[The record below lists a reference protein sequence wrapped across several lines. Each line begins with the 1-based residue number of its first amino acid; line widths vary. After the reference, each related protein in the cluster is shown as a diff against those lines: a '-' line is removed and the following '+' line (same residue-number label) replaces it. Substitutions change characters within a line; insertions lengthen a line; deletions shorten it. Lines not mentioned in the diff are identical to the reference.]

1 MLMIDAEGRI
11 ALVNREIERIFGYE
25 RDALLGRPAEL
36 LLPELLRGVCGA
48 LCASAGQRQADPSF
62 GVRREL
68 VGLRRDGSELPLE
81 VGLSPIETD
90 DGPCILTSL
99 VDISARRAHE
109 RERAELEL
117 QLRQAQRLESLGRLA
132 GGIAHDFNNI
142 LAAILSLTEVARL
155 TAEGRPAPEL
165 DDIVLATN
173 RGRDLVQRILLF
185 SKGRC
190 VASDPT
196 DLSMSVSEAVH
207 AIRATLPHGVEVDVR
222 IDSPGLVVLADATA
236 IHQIVANLVGNA
248 ANAMPRGGRIE
259 VRVDRYAERASLL
272 RVQPKLA
279 DGAYARIRVVDAGI
293 GMDAATREHA
303 FEPFFTTR
311 RPSEGT
317 GLGLAI
323 VHGLTH
329 DLGGAVWLESQLGKG
344 TTVTCLVPTTLGV
357 ARGRAA
363 HGAPSAIRAPSGKRV
378 LFVDDEPI
386 LAAATGLLLKK
397 AGYETVVHT
406 DALAAL
412 SAFAASR
419 GEWDI
424 IVTDYAMPK
433 VSGLDLAAQLHRL
446 RADVP
451 IVLLTGQM
459 DSFPVP
465 ELEAS
470 GVDGAVDAA
479 MAILTLHHWDAGQE
493 RGVRELRRVA
503 RGPVVIV
510 TFDPRVSNA
519 MWLMA
524 DYLPEVAELDAR
536 IFPLPET
543 IAGWLERGAD
553 RVRIEPLP
561 LARDTPDWMLGSY
574 WAHPERVLDEA
585 ARAATS
591 GFARM
596 PKDVVDRVVTD
607 VQRDLADGAWEQK
620 HGYLLALEAFDVGLR
635 LIVAGP

>member
-1 MLMIDAEGRI
+1 VTSAAGRIVMVNREMERLTGYSRQALLAMSVEALVPERLRASHREFRASFVNDPSIFKPGEVHDLVCLRRDGSEANLEVGITTIMTGDGLYIVSSVVEVSARRRADARFRVLVESSPNGMLMIDAEGRI

-48 LCASAGQRQADPSF
+48 LCASAGQRPTDPSF
-62 GVRREL
+62 GARREL

-90 DGPCILTSL
+90 DGPCILASL
-99 VDISARRAHE
+99 VDISARREHE

-142 LAAILSLTEVARL
+142 LAAILSLTELAAV
-155 TAEGRPAPEL
+155 TSEGRPAPEL
-165 DDIVLATN
+165 EDIVLATN

-185 SKGRC
+185 SKGRG
-190 VASDPT
+190 VASEPT
-196 DLSMSVSEAVH
+196 ELSTSVPEAVQ
-207 AIRATLPHGVEVDVR
+207 AIRASLPHGVEVDVR
-222 IDSPGLVVLADATA
+222 IDAPGLVVLADETA

-272 RVQPKLA
+272 RVQPKLE
-279 DGAYARIRVVDAGI
+279 DGSYARIRVVDAGI
-293 GMDAATREHA
+293 GMDSATREHA

-311 RPSEGT
+311 GPREGT

-329 DLGGAVWLESQLGKG
+329 ELGGTVWLESQLGKG
-344 TTVTCLVPTTLGV
+344 TTVTCLLPTTHGV
-357 ARGRAA
+357 ARGRAD
-363 HGAPSAIRAPSGKRV
+363 HGPSSAMRAPSGKRV
-378 LFVDDEPI
+378 LFVEDEPI

-419 GEWDI
+419 GDWDI

-465 ELEAS
+465 ELEES
-470 GVDGAVDAA
+470 GVISVVPKPASISRLVAAIEDASA
-479 MAILTLHHWDAGQE
+479 RSA
-493 RGVRELRRVA
+493 RRSSRSA
-503 RGPVVIV
+503 P
-510 TFDPRVSNA
+510 
-519 MWLMA
+519 
-524 DYLPEVAELDAR
+524 
-536 IFPLPET
+536 
-543 IAGWLERGAD
+543 
-553 RVRIEPLP
+553 P
-561 LARDTPDWMLGSY
+561 LAYG
-574 WAHPERVLDEA
+574 
-585 ARAATS
+585 AR
-591 GFARM
+591 
-596 PKDVVDRVVTD
+596 
-607 VQRDLADGAWEQK
+607 
-620 HGYLLALEAFDVGLR
+620 
-635 LIVAGP
+635 